1 MSKIGR
7 NIFWLTLSRLAA
19 WAILFFAYTQLF
31 RYLGPVGSG
40 QFQYV
45 LSFIFIFT
53 TLVDLGIHTYII
65 QTVSREKEQARKYFF
80 NFLAFEIIIAP
91 LVYLLSV
98 AIAYFQVTDPVV
110 LWAIVIGGLG
120 IIMGAITLPFMAVIS
135 AFQDLKKV
143 ALAQFLVSAV
153 NAVFIFSAVIFQL
166 YIVFLASA
174 AMAANLVILILYA
187 RIIKRYIGAL
197 NLSEAFRLIDFSLIK
212 SLIKVAWPFMLLV
225 GFAVVYNRI
234 DVLIM
239 KFFLDYEQV
248 GLYSAAYKFF
258 DLLGFFPAVVYAS
271 LYPFF
276 SAKRAELDK
285 GEIRTAIEK
294 YFRFMSFVGLPMAV
308 GGMILAR
315 QLIILIAGTEFVA
328 AAPVLS
334 ILVWGS
340 LILFIYSPAN
350 ALIIAHLTKKAA
362 AVTGVNVAVNIIGN
376 IILIPI
382 IGIKAAAIMT
392 LISESVQAFFYYFF
406 IYRGITPFHSLR
418 FVVKPLVG
426 AAVMGLGLWYIRD
439 WPLYLTLPIGA
450 VVYFGVMWIL
460 RFYTKED
467 LLFVKNFLKKE
478 ATP

>member
-1 MSKIGR
+1 MLTMKPMSKIGR

-80 NFLAFEIIIAP
+80 NFLAFEIIVAP

-212 SLIKVAWPFMLLV
+212 SLIKVA
-225 GFAVVYNRI
+225 
-234 DVLIM
+234 
-239 KFFLDYEQV
+239 
-248 GLYSAAYKFF
+248 
-258 DLLGFFPAVVYAS
+258 
-271 LYPFF
+271 
-276 SAKRAELDK
+276 
-285 GEIRTAIEK
+285 
-294 YFRFMSFVGLPMAV
+294 
-308 GGMILAR
+308 
-315 QLIILIAGTEFVA
+315 
-328 AAPVLS
+328 
-334 ILVWGS
+334 
-340 LILFIYSPAN
+340 
-350 ALIIAHLTKKAA
+350 
-362 AVTGVNVAVNIIGN
+362 
-376 IILIPI
+376 
-382 IGIKAAAIMT
+382 
-392 LISESVQAFFYYFF
+392 
-406 IYRGITPFHSLR
+406 
-418 FVVKPLVG
+418 
-426 AAVMGLGLWYIRD
+426 
-439 WPLYLTLPIGA
+439 
-450 VVYFGVMWIL
+450 
-460 RFYTKED
+460 
-467 LLFVKNFLKKE
+467 
-478 ATP
+478 